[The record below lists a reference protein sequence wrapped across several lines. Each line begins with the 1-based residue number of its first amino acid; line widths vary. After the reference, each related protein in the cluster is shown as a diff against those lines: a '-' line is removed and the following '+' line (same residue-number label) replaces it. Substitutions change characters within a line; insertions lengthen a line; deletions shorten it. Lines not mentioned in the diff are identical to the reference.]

1 MNASPPPLTT
11 ISAIKLALMAK
22 QVRAQAE
29 QVLRGDPIAIV
40 GMACRVPG
48 GGNTPAEFWRLLRN
62 GVDCVRE
69 VPADRWDGNAFYDSD
84 PATPAKSATKCGGF
98 LNRVDEF
105 DADYFGIL
113 PREAER
119 MDPQQRLLLEVAVEA
134 IDDAGLPQVRLR
146 GSRTGVYIAS
156 YHNDYAQL
164 QYADLDAVE
173 ARTLTGTLHSVLANR
188 LSYFL
193 DLRSPS
199 MSVDTACSSSLV
211 AIHMACQSLR
221 FGEINLAIAGGVSL
235 MITPDLMVSMSKLGF
250 MAPDGRCKTF
260 DERADG
266 FGRGEGCGIVVLK
279 RLSDAISDSDRI
291 LAIIRGSAVNQDGR
305 STLLTAPNGPAQ
317 VTLIREALASAQV
330 EPGRIGFFEAHGT
343 GTVLGDPI
351 EVEAI
356 AETVGQASA
365 GATLCLLGS
374 AKANLGHLE
383 AAAGVIGLIKA
394 VLALRYEAVPPQVNY
409 SKLNPH
415 ISLAGTRLSIPTSL
429 TPWPAGPV
437 PRCAAISSFGVG
449 GTNANVI
456 IEEAPNVA
464 RDPSRGGSGCLSRA
478 AAVGAKSRGPAGAG
492 AIVDPFSCRDAQSM
506 SPIYAT
512 PPRCGALI
520 MITDLPWSGGQKRN

>member
-11 ISAIKLALMAK
+11 MSAIKLALIAK

-48 GGNTPAEFWRLLRN
+48 GGNTPAEFWRLLRH

-69 VPADRWDGNAFYDSD
+69 VPADRWDGDALYDPDLS
-84 PATPAKSATKCGGF
+84 APAKSATKWGGF
-98 LNRVDEF
+98 LNRIDEF

-134 IDDAGLPQVRLR
+134 IDDAGLTQAQLR

-156 YHNDYAQL
+156 YNNDYAQL

-199 MSVDTACSSSLV
+199 ISIDTACSSSLV
-211 AIHMACQSLR
+211 AIHMACEGLR
-221 FGEINLAIAGGVSL
+221 FGETNLAIAGGVSL

-250 MAPDGRCKTF
+250 MAADGRCKTF

-266 FGRGEGCGIVVLK
+266 FGRGEGCGVVVLK
-279 RLSDAISDSDRI
+279 RLSDAISDGDRI
-291 LAIIRGSAVNQDGR
+291 LAIVRGSAVNQDGR

-317 VTLIREALASAQV
+317 VALIREALAAAQV
-330 EPGRIGFFEAHGT
+330 EPGRIGFF
-343 GTVLGDPI
+343 
-351 EVEAI
+351 
-356 AETVGQASA
+356 
-365 GATLCLLGS
+365 
-374 AKANLGHLE
+374 
-383 AAAGVIGLIKA
+383 
-394 VLALRYEAVPPQVNY
+394 
-409 SKLNPH
+409 
-415 ISLAGTRLSIPTSL
+415 
-429 TPWPAGPV
+429 
-437 PRCAAISSFGVG
+437 
-449 GTNANVI
+449 
-456 IEEAPNVA
+456 
-464 RDPSRGGSGCLSRA
+464 
-478 AAVGAKSRGPAGAG
+478 
-492 AIVDPFSCRDAQSM
+492 
-506 SPIYAT
+506 
-512 PPRCGALI
+512 
-520 MITDLPWSGGQKRN
+520 